1 MATDTA
7 NECIL
12 LMEDEELVS
21 TIAMQMLEF
30 IGYESVLAV
39 DGGEALE
46 LYQER
51 YMNGSPFNGVIMD
64 LNIPG
69 GMGGEQAVQELLKID
84 SSAKV
89 IVSSGYADDPAMVNY
104 DEFGFCAA
112 ISKPFNL
119 QELSNVLEALKPI

>member
-1 MATDTA
+1 
-7 NECIL
+7 
-12 LMEDEELVS
+12 MEDEELVS

-30 IGYESVLAV
+30 IGYDSVLAV

-46 LYQER
+46 LYQQR
-51 YMNGSPFNGVIMD
+51 YRNGSPFNGVIMD

-69 GMGGEQAVQELLKID
+69 GMGGAQTVKELLKID

-89 IVSSGYADDPAMVNY
+89 IVSSGYSDDPAMVNY

-112 ISKPFNL
+112 ISKPFNI
-119 QELSNVLEALKPI
+119 QDLSNVLQVLKPE